1 MRVVITGPTGAI
13 GMALIQKWIQNRI
26 HVAALCHEGSKRNGN
41 IRSLPGSGEYVQLV
55 ETDLHKLLETERE
68 IGGKADVFYHLAWM
82 GTTGAARNDMYLQNQ
97 NVKST
102 LDAAELA
109 ARLGCHTFIGI
120 GSQAEYGR
128 VEGKLRADTPPFPEN
143 GYGMAKLCAGQM
155 SRGLC
160 EKLGIKHI
168 WVRVLSVYGPYDNE
182 NSMITGTVRRLLKGE
197 HAGFTRGE
205 QLWDYLYSE
214 DAAEALYALAEKGTG
229 GKIYVLGS
237 GKAKPLKE
245 YIKEI
250 EEAVREEGNRSGTI
264 GLGEVPYADK
274 QVMHLEA
281 DPEELTRDT
290 GFQPRIP
297 FKDGIRETVRRARM
311 TEGREYG
318 R

>member
-13 GMALIQKWIQNRI
+13 GMALIQRWIQNRV
-26 HVAALCHEGSKRNGN
+26 HVVALCHEGSKRNEN
-41 IRSLPGSGEYVQLV
+41 IRSLPGSREYVELV
-55 ETDLHKLLETERE
+55 ETDLHKLLEIECE
-68 IGGKADVFYHLAWM
+68 GVGKADVFYHLAWM
-82 GTTGAARNDMYLQNQ
+82 GTTGPARNDMYLQNQ

-109 ARLGCHTFIGI
+109 LRLGCHTFIGI

-128 VEGKLRADTPPFPEN
+128 VEGKLKATTPAFPEN

-160 EKLGIKHI
+160 EELGIRHI

-182 NSMITGTVRRLLKGE
+182 NSMITGTVRKLFKGE
-197 HAGFTRGE
+197 HASFTRGE
-205 QLWDYLYSE
+205 QLWDYLYSG
-214 DAAEALYALAEKGTG
+214 DAAEALYSLAEKGVG

-237 GKAKPLKE
+237 GEAKPLKE

-250 EEAVREEGNRSGTI
+250 YEAVKEKGNCSGTM

-281 DPEELTRDT
+281 DIEELFRDI
-290 GFQPRIP
+290 GFKPQIP
-297 FKDGIRETVRRARM
+297 FKDGIRETLRRAQT

>member
-214 DAAEALYALAEKGTG
+214 DAAEALYTLAGKGKD
-229 GKIYVLGS
+229 GKTYVLGS
-237 GKAKPLKE
+237 GEAKPLRE
-245 YIKEI
+245 YIKILYEI
-250 EEAVREEGNRSGTI
+250 VKDQGKTSCSI
-264 GLGEVPYADK
+264 GIGEIPYADR

-281 DPEELTRDT
+281 DIEELTHDT
-290 GFQPRIP
+290 GFRAQVS
-297 FKDGIRETVRRARM
+297 FEDGISRTVKKIKSGL
-311 TEGREYG
+311 TV
-318 R
+318 